1 MDFFRELKRRN
12 VYKVAVT
19 YAVVAW
25 LLIQI
30 ATQTFPFF
38 EVPNWAVRFVILLL
52 GLGFPVALIMAWG
65 FELTPEGLK
74 RADEVPRQQRGGRVW
89 IAVIVAAGLLSV
101 GLFFLGRYSAPKQ
114 KAQSD
119 APMKSIAILPFE
131 NRSEDKTNGYF
142 ADGIQD
148 EILTRLAKIDD
159 LKVISRT
166 STLRY
171 KSSPENLPEIAKELG
186 VAHILEGSV
195 QKSGEQVRVN
205 VQLINAA
212 SDSHLWAEVYDRK
225 VTDIFVVE
233 SEVAEKIADSLRAKL
248 AGNERKEL
256 KAKPTENAEAYDAYL
271 RGKDNWLK
279 LSSSAESVETTVT
292 YYKRAVQLDPNFAVA
307 WAALT
312 VVQAQM
318 YAYYDRT
325 PERLAATKAAV
336 DRAFALEPDL
346 GDAWFALGIYRYRC
360 LTDYSGAL
368 EAFEKARERGVF
380 RPLALD
386 FSAYVKRRQGKWD
399 EALALQAEA
408 EPLDPRNTNLL
419 SGHASTLRAV
429 RRFAEA
435 HRLLERAL
443 EITPNDAFLL
453 AQNAEIYDA
462 EGNLEAAGKLLER
475 VPIDARDPYIF
486 GMRIQHF
493 ILSNHPEEA
502 IHALENALRT
512 PEIFPDVLAA
522 NYHGVI
528 ASIYLG
534 IGDKDAAHAHLIAS
548 RTAFESIRERG
559 QLVLRSSS
567 DLAQVCG
574 FLGDAECVEREA
586 AALQKAIE
594 TDAFEGQNFLIGI
607 AIARTWLGQTDA
619 AIAAL
624 SQLVRNP
631 GDDCLTPALLRLD
644 LYWKPLRGDPRFE
657 ELCRED
663 KKK

>member
-1 MDFFRELKRRN
+1 MNFFRELKRRN

-38 EVPNWAVRFVILLL
+38 GVPGWAIRLVILLL
-52 GLGFPVALIMAWG
+52 VLGFPVALVIAWA

-74 RADEVPRQQRGGRVW
+74 RTDETPRRQRGGRAWLAIV
-89 IAVIVAAGLLSV
+89 VAAGSLSA
-101 GLFFLGRYSAPKQ
+101 GLFFLGRYSAPRHD
-114 KAQSD
+114 AQFG
-119 APMKSIAILPFE
+119 ALAKSIAILPFE

-166 STLRY
+166 STLHY

-205 VQLINAA
+205 VQLINAGT
-212 SDSHLWAEVYDRK
+212 DSHLWAEVYDRK
-225 VTDIFVVE
+225 LTDIFVVE

-248 AGNERKEL
+248 GGNERKEL

-271 RGKDNWLK
+271 RGKATWDK
-279 LSSSAESVETTVT
+279 LSTSAESSDAAVT
-292 YYKRAVQLDPNFAVA
+292 YYKRAVQLDPKFAIA
-307 WAALT
+307 WAALA
-312 VVQAQM
+312 VVEAHT

-325 PERLAATKAAV
+325 PSHLAETKGAV
-336 DRAFALEPDL
+336 DRAFELEPDL
-346 GDAWFALGIYRYRC
+346 GDAWFALGTYRYRC
-360 LTDYSGAL
+360 LTDYPGAL
-368 EAFEKARERGVF
+368 EAFEKAREHGVF

-386 FSAYVKRRQGKWD
+386 YSAYVKRRQGKWD
-399 EALALQAEA
+399 EALALQTEA

-419 SGHASTLRAV
+419 SEHATTLRAV

-443 EITPNDAFLL
+443 EITPNDPYLL
-453 AQNAEIYDA
+453 AQQAEIYDA
-462 EGNLEAAGKLLER
+462 EGNLEAGGKLLER
-475 VPIDARDPYIF
+475 VPIDARDPFIF

-493 ILSNHPEEA
+493 ILTNHPQEA
-502 IHALENALRT
+502 IQALENALRT
-512 PEIFPDVLAA
+512 PELLPDVLAA
-522 NYHGVI
+522 NYRG
-528 ASIYLG
+528 SIGAIYMGLD
-534 IGDKDAAHAHLIAS
+534 DKAAAHEHLIAS
-548 RTAFESIRERG
+548 RAAFESIRNRG
-559 QLVLRSSS
+559 HQGSRANS

-574 FLGDAECVEREA
+574 FLGDAACVEREA
-586 AALQKAIE
+586 ARLQNAID
-594 TDAFEGQNFLIGI
+594 TDAYEGQNYLLGI
-607 AIARTWLGQTDA
+607 ATARTWLGQTDA
-619 AIAAL
+619 AIEAL
-624 SQLVRNP
+624 SRLIRNP
-631 GDDCLTPALLRLD
+631 GNDCLTPALLRLD
-644 LYWKPLRGDPRFE
+644 PYWKPLRGDPRFQ
-657 ELCRED
+657 ELCCEE
-663 KKK
+663 KK

>member
-12 VYKVAVT
+12 VYKVAVA

-38 EVPNWAVRFVILLL
+38 EVPNWAIRFVILLL
-52 GLGFPVALIMAWG
+52 VLGFPVALIMAWG

-74 RADEVPRQQRGGRVW
+74 RADEVPRQQGGGRAW
-89 IAVIVAAGLLSV
+89 IAVVVAAGLLSV
-101 GLFFLGRYSAPKQ
+101 GLFFVGRYTAPKRQ
-114 KAQSD
+114 AQSD
-119 APMKSIAILPFE
+119 TPAKSIAILPFE
-131 NRSEDKTNGYF
+131 NRSEDKTNAYF

-186 VAHILEGSV
+186 VAHIVEGSV
-195 QKSGEQVRVN
+195 QKSGEQVRIN

-212 SDSHLWAEVYDRK
+212 SDSHLWAEVYDRRL
-225 VTDIFVVE
+225 TDIFVVE

-248 AGNERKEL
+248 GGNDREEL
-256 KAKPTENAEAYDAYL
+256 KAKPTDNAEAYDAYL
-271 RGKDNWLK
+271 RGRAVWDK
-279 LSSSAESVETTVT
+279 LSTSAESSETTAT
-292 YYKRAVQLDPNFAVA
+292 YYKRAVQLDPKFAIA
-307 WAALT
+307 WAALA
-312 VVQAQM
+312 VVQAHT

-325 PERLAATKAAV
+325 PSRLEETKAAV
-336 DRAFALEPDL
+336 DHALELQPDL
-346 GDAWFALGIYRYRC
+346 GDAWFALGTYRYRC
-360 LTDYSGAL
+360 LTDYPGAL
-368 EAFEKARERGVF
+368 EAFEKAREHGVF

-386 FSAYVKRRQGKWD
+386 YSAYVKRRQGKWD

-419 SGHASTLRAV
+419 SEHAATLRAV

-443 EITPNDAFLL
+443 EITPNDPYLL
-453 AQNAEIYDA
+453 AQKAEIYDA
-462 EGNLEAAGKLLER
+462 EGKLEAAGKLLER
-475 VPIDARDPYIF
+475 VPIDARDPFIF

-493 ILSNHPEEA
+493 ILSNHPQEA

-512 PEIFPDVLAA
+512 PEMFPDVLAA
-522 NYHGVI
+522 NYRGTI
-528 ASIYLG
+528 GAIYMDLD
-534 IGDKDAAHAHLIAS
+534 DKDAAHEHLIAA
-548 RTAFESIRERG
+548 RAAFESIRDRG
-559 QLVLRSSS
+559 HLVLRASS

-574 FLGDAECVEREA
+574 FLGDAGCVDREA
-586 AALQKAIE
+586 AGLQKAIE
-594 TDAFEGQNFLIGI
+594 TDAYEGQNFLIGI
-607 AIARTWLGQTDA
+607 TIARTWLGQTDA
-619 AIAAL
+619 AIEAL
-624 SQLVRNP
+624 TRLVKNP
-631 GDDCLTPALLRLD
+631 GDDCLTPAMLRLD
-644 LYWKPLRGDPRFE
+644 LYWKPLRGDPRFQ
-657 ELCRED
+657 ELSRED
-663 KKK
+663 KK

>member
-1 MDFFRELKRRN
+1 MEFFRELKRRN
-12 VYKVAVT
+12 VYKVAVA

-38 EVPNWAVRFVILLL
+38 EVPNWAIRFVILLL
-52 GLGFPVALIMAWG
+52 VLGFPVALIMAWG

-74 RADEVPRQQRGGRVW
+74 RTDEVPRQQRGGRVW
-89 IAVIVAAGLLSV
+89 IAVVVAAGLLSI
-101 GLFFLGRYSAPKQ
+101 GLFFLGRYTASKPNAH
-114 KAQSD
+114 SD
-119 APMKSIAILPFE
+119 TPAKSIAILPFE
-131 NRSEDKTNGYF
+131 NRSEDKTNAYF

-171 KSSPENLPEIAKELG
+171 KSSPENLPAIAKELG

-256 KAKPTENAEAYDAYL
+256 KAKPTESAEAYDAYL
-271 RGKDNWLK
+271 RGRANWVK
-279 LSSSAESVETTVT
+279 LTTSAADVETTVT
-292 YYKRAVQLDPNFAVA
+292 YYKRAVQLDPKFAVA
-307 WAALT
+307 WAALA

-325 PERLAATKAAV
+325 PARLAETKAAI

-346 GDAWFALGIYRYRC
+346 GDAWFALGTYRYRC

-368 EAFEKARERGVF
+368 EAFEKAREHGIY
-380 RPLALD
+380 RPLVLD
-386 FSAYVKRRQGKWD
+386 FLAYVKRRQGKWD
-399 EALALQAEA
+399 EAIALQEEA
-408 EPLDPRNTNLL
+408 DPLDPRNTNLL
-419 SGHASTLRAV
+419 SEHASTLRSV

-443 EITPNDAFLL
+443 EITPNDPYLL
-453 AQNAEIYDA
+453 AQKAEIYDA
-462 EGNLEAAGKLLER
+462 EGNLEAGGKLLER
-475 VPIDARDPYIF
+475 VPIDARDPFIF
-486 GMRIQHF
+486 GMRLQHF
-493 ILSNHPEEA
+493 ILANHPQEA
-502 IHALENALRT
+502 IQALESALRT
-512 PEIFPDVLAA
+512 PAVIPEVLAA
-522 NYHGVI
+522 NYRGQ
-528 ASIYLG
+528 
-534 IGDKDAAHAHLIAS
+534 IGGLYMSLDKKSAAHEHLIAA
-548 RTAFESIRERG
+548 RATFESIRDRG
-559 QLVLRSSS
+559 QQVLRASS

-586 AALQKAIE
+586 ANLQKAIE
-594 TDAFEGQNFLIGI
+594 IDAYEGQSYLIGI
-607 AIARTWLGQTDA
+607 AIALTWLGQTDA
-619 AIAAL
+619 AIEAL
-624 SQLVRNP
+624 RRLARDP
-631 GDDCLTPALLRLD
+631 GDQCLTPALLRLD
-644 LYWKPLRGDPRFE
+644 YYWKPLRGDPRFQ
-657 ELCRED
+657 ELCREE
-663 KKK
+663 KK